1 MSNKSKGSR
10 NEVELAYLLYDEGYM
25 VVRSAGSGR
34 MPIPNPDLLAGK
46 NGRTLAIECKSLKK
60 DILYLTDEDL
70 GQLNTFSIKFGAE
83 PWIAVRFNNLGWY
96 FINPK
101 ILKKKNKNFNI
112 SKDFAQHK
120 GLTLKQLLRGKK
132 C

>member
-1 MSNKSKGSR
+1 MANKKGAR
-10 NEVELAYLLYDEGYM
+10 TERELLSLLWSFGFPCIR
-25 VVRSAGSGR
+25 VAGSGLSSY
-34 MPIPNPDLLAGK
+34 PNPDLLAGK
-46 NGRTLAIECKSLKK
+46 DGRVLAIECKSLKK
-60 DILYLTDEDL
+60 GVLYLTEADIE
-70 GQLNTFSIKFGAE
+70 QLTEFSSKFGAE

-112 SKDFAQHK
+112 SKNFAQHK